1 MFSHTEA
8 APALQRQSG
17 HNRSPGDQTQLQR
30 HYSTSAHPTQA
41 RRPDGRPPLDHE
53 IEAFLLDRESRQLSP
68 GTLAFYREKLG
79 VLTAFAQTH
88 EMVSVCDLTAPLV
101 RRYLRELRSTHT
113 EGGVHAF
120 YRALRALVNWWE
132 EEHEPT
138 GWRNPLAKVKAPKVP
153 QEVLEPAPL
162 ADISAMVAVCPEGT
176 ELGRRDRA
184 ILLALLDTG
193 CRAQEFLDLCN
204 HDVDLATGVCQVRR
218 GKGGKTR
225 SVFLGETAPDALR
238 GYLELRRAHDPLTP
252 LWATRGGTRLSY
264 SGLREIVRRRARRA
278 EVPAPSLHSFR
289 RAFALACLRSGC
301 DLITLQRMLGHSS
314 LAVVSR
320 YLRQVDDDLLRAHR
334 THAPVDTL
342 LASSTHRGGR

>member
-1 MFSHTEA
+1 MFPHTEV
-8 APALQRQSG
+8 APALQRQSD
-17 HNRSPGDQTQLQR
+17 HNRSPGDQTQLHC
-30 HYSTSAHPTQA
+30 HYTTSALATQA
-41 RRPDGRPPLDHE
+41 RRPSDPSMLDHE

-68 GTLAFYREKLG
+68 GTLSFYREKLG
-79 VLTAFAQTH
+79 VLAIFADMH
-88 EMVSVCDLTAPLV
+88 ELVSVRDLTAPLV
-101 RRYLRELRSTHT
+101 RRYLRELRATHT

-132 EEHEPT
+132 EEHEPA

-162 ADISAMVAVCPEGT
+162 ADLSAMVAVCPEGT

-184 ILLALLDTG
+184 MLLALLDTG
-193 CRAQEFLDLCN
+193 CRAQEFLDLCKG
-204 HDVDLATGVCQVRR
+204 DVDLATGVCQVRR
-218 GKGGKTR
+218 GKGGKAR
-225 SVFLGETAPDALR
+225 SVFLGETARDALR
-238 GYLELRRAHDPLTP
+238 GYLDLRRAHYPLAP

-264 SGLREIVRRRARRA
+264 SGLRETVRRRARKA
-278 EVPAPSLHSFR
+278 GVPVPSLHSFR

-320 YLRQVDDDLLRAHR
+320 YLKQVDDDLLRAHR
-334 THAPVDTL
+334 SHAPVDKVL
-342 LASSTHRGGR
+342 VASTNRGQR